1 MSLGTLTNKQHD
13 LLNFIEQVWYLNGA
27 LPTKEVTVG
36 RGICSGP
43 LYEESLKNE
52 TFRTAMDSR
61 GISVRS
67 LDDADNGVLTE
78 EQLAAANTMLDL
90 RDNRSQKK
98 KLSDL
103 GIPTQKW
110 EAWLR
115 DAAFQAYLRQRAE
128 NILGDNLHE
137 SHLALV
143 DRVRSGDINAIRY
156 YNEITGRYTPRSDS
170 QIDVNLILL
179 RVLETIQRHVKDP
192 ATLEAIGNDL
202 ASLTGTVT
210 PVGTSLVSAA
220 HPPRVLE
227 GI

>member
-1 MSLGTLTNKQHD
+1 MSSGTLTNKQHD

-27 LPTKEVTVG
+27 IPTRDVCVG
-36 RGICSGP
+36 RGICSGT
-43 LYEESLKNE
+43 LYDDSIKSDL
-52 TFRTAMDSR
+52 FRAAMDSR

-98 KLSDL
+98 KLADL

-128 NILGDNLHE
+128 NLLGDNIHE

-143 DRVRSGDINAIRY
+143 DRVRSGDINAIKY

-170 QIDVNLILL
+170 SIDVNIVLL
-179 RVLETIQRHVKDP
+179 RVLETIQKHVKDP
-192 ATLEAIGNDL
+192 LVLEAIGDDL
-202 ASLTGTVT
+202 ASITGSVT